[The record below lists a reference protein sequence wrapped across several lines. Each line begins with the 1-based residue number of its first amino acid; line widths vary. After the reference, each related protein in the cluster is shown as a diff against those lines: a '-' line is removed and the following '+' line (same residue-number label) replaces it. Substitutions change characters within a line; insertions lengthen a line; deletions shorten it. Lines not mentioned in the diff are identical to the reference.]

1 MITAQMDISF
11 INRTFRTTSVL
22 TLIFL
27 LFGFAYLDTYKVISV
42 LSGVIWGMLNLLF
55 LTLLIGVTVRPEGP
69 DRRAALILAFFKL
82 PIIYLAGYFLISNSY
97 FDIIYLVIGFSI
109 LFFVIVMKVLG
120 RLVLGMDDK
129 NSVNNKRPQQEAV

>member
-1 MITAQMDISF
+1 MDITF
-11 INRTFRTTSVL
+11 INRILRTASVL
-22 TLIFL
+22 ALIFL
-27 LFGFAYLDTYKVISV
+27 PFGFAYLEVFKVISV
-42 LSGVIWGMLNLLF
+42 ISGLIWGMLNLVF
-55 LTLLIGVTVRPEGP
+55 LTLLVRVTVRPEGP
-69 DRRAALILAFFKL
+69 DKRAALILAFFKL

-129 NSVNNKRPQQEAV
+129 NSVNNERPQQEAV